1 MATIRIGG
9 TNYSAA
15 LTVNSALKLME
26 KYGDIKSALTV
37 LQSRE
42 PKDALVG
49 SMDILAILLAGG
61 AEHDSLVT
69 RERRE
74 SLAADEI
81 RAMVFPSEI
90 PALRGE
96 AIKVMLD
103 GLRREIEAEEDK
115 KKESLAPPG

>member
-1 MATIRIGG
+1 MGG
-9 TNYSAA
+9 RPA
-15 LTVNSALKLME
+15 LALNLLCFPNCLGIE
-26 KYGDIKSALTV
+26 VAGQI
-37 LQSRE
+37 
-42 PKDALVG
+42 
-49 SMDILAILLAGG
+49 LAGG

-103 GLRREIEAEEDK
+103 GLRREIEVEEDK